1 MINAVT
7 HPKIAERNMAMCA
20 MFAARK
26 QVFVDLLKWDL
37 PVLDCR
43 FEIDQFDTPDARYLI
58 LLGADGQHRASARL
72 LPTTGP
78 HILGDLYPHLCD
90 GDVPRGPRLLEIS
103 RFCLDRNQDAA
114 SRLSARNQLVT
125 ALVDHAMREGIDCY
139 TGVAEL
145 GWLAQIL
152 RFGWQ
157 CEPLGEPQGKSGSK
171 IGALRIRIDSQTR
184 ARLERTG
191 IYARLS
197 LQLVESR
204 ESVA

>member
-1 MINAVT
+1 MINAIT
-7 HPKIAERNMAMCA
+7 RSKIVESNMAMRA

-37 PVLDCR
+37 PVLEGQ

-58 LLGADGQHRASARL
+58 LVGADGQHRASARL
-72 LPTTGP
+72 LPTAGP
-78 HILGDLYPHLCD
+78 HILADLYPHLCE
-90 GDVPRGPRLLEIS
+90 GVVPRGPRILEIS

-125 ALVDHAMREGIDCY
+125 ALVDHAIHERIDCY

-157 CEPLGEPQGKSGSK
+157 CEPLGEPHGNTGSK
-171 IGALRIRIDSQTR
+171 IGALRIRIDDQTR

-191 IYARLS
+191 IYTPLS

>member
-1 MINAVT
+1 MINAIT
-7 HPKIAERNMAMCA
+7 RSKIVESNTAMRA

-37 PVLDCR
+37 PVLEGQ

-58 LLGADGQHRASARL
+58 LVGADGQHRASARL
-72 LPTTGP
+72 LPTAGP
-78 HILGDLYPHLCD
+78 HILGDLYPHLCE
-90 GDVPRGPRLLEIS
+90 GDVPRGPRILEIS
-103 RFCLDRNQDAA
+103 RFCLDRHQDAA
-114 SRLSARNQLVT
+114 SRLSARNQLVS

-145 GWLAQIL
+145 SWLAQIL

-171 IGALRIRIDSQTR
+171 IGALRIRIDSQTG
-184 ARLERTG
+184 AKLEQTG

>member
-26 QVFVDLLKWDL
+26 EVFVDLLKWDL
-37 PVLDCR
+37 PVLDGR

-90 GDVPRGPRLLEIS
+90 GDVPRGPRMLEIS

-114 SRLSARNQLVT
+114 SRLSARNQLLT
-125 ALVDHAMREGIDCY
+125 ALVDHAMREGIDSY

-157 CEPLGEPQGKSGSK
+157 CEPLGEPQGNRGAK
-171 IGALRIRIDSQTR
+171 IGALSIRIDGRTR
-184 ARLERTG
+184 SRLECTG
-191 IYARLS
+191 IYTPLS
-197 LQLVESR
+197 MQLVESR
-204 ESVA
+204 EQVA